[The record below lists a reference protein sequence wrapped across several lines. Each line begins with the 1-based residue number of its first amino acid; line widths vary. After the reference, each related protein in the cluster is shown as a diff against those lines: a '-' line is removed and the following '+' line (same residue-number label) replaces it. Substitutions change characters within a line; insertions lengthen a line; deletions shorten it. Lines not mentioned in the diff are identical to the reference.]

1 MRTYTV
7 QTNAVSMASVV
18 ELAEII
24 GAAGKLCYVTRFK
37 WGASD
42 TTLVTAQS
50 VNVQFTYFPATISN
64 GTGGSSTTAEPTD
77 VGDSAASVTTKT
89 NNTSA
94 TTTNSTAVNLIS
106 TSEHIYN
113 GIDLRFAMPGAEG
126 SGLPPAIPV
135 PPSTAL
141 GIELISTISG
151 TCHADMTIWIA
162 ELG

>member
-37 WGASD
+37 WGATD

-50 VNVQFTYFPATISN
+50 VNVKVTYFPATVTN
-64 GTGGSSTTAEPTD
+64 GTGGSSTTANPVD
-77 VGDSAASVTTKT
+77 VGDSAASVTAKT
-89 NNTSA
+89 NNTGA
-94 TTTNSTAVNLIS
+94 TTSGGTAVDLIS
-106 TSEHIYN
+106 VGEHIYN
-113 GIDLRFAMPGAEG
+113 GIDLRFAMPGSEG
-126 SGLPPAIPV
+126 NGLPPAIPIL
-135 PPSTAL
+135 PSTAL
-141 GIELISTISG
+141 GFELVSTLSG
-151 TCHADMTIWIA
+151 TVHADMTIWIA